1 MTEILKRKE
10 APFIIH
16 QMRYNMFSR
25 ALLEDDLS
33 PVLEEEGLGAI
44 TFSPLAQGLLTNRYL
59 HGIPEDSRDIVRKYH
74 SFQKN
79 KLDQLW
85 KKSKHCKQSP
95 YHEDN
100 H

>member
-33 PVLEEEGLGAI
+33 PVLEEEGLGQ
-44 TFSPLAQGLLTNRYL
+44 SRSVRLLK
-59 HGIPEDSRDIVRKYH
+59 G
-74 SFQKN
+74 
-79 KLDQLW
+79 
-85 KKSKHCKQSP
+85 C
-95 YHEDN
+95 
-100 H
+100 

>member
-33 PVLEEEGLGAI
+33 PVLEE
-44 TFSPLAQGLLTNRYL
+44 
-59 HGIPEDSRDIVRKYH
+59 
-74 SFQKN
+74 
-79 KLDQLW
+79 
-85 KKSKHCKQSP
+85 KKG
-95 YHEDN
+95 
-100 H
+100 